1 MPESLREALAGHVFL
16 VTGASSGLGEAAALR
31 LAAAGA
37 EVVLAARREDKGSA
51 VAARIEAAGGRARF
65 RRCDVTRAGDVE
77 ALFDWIGSG
86 PGRLHGAVHSAGAS
100 GPVMKPV
107 AQVDEA
113 EWDAVMDANVKSVWR
128 CLRHEVPL
136 MLASG
141 GGAIVNVASIY
152 GYKASDMGHATY
164 AASKHALIGLSKSA
178 AADYGPQGIRV
189 NVVAPGYTHSEMVD
203 PYVAAAPDLVNALTT
218 RHSGMKR
225 LGDASET
232 AEAIAWLCSPAAS
245 FVNGAVLA
253 VDGGEAARLY

>member
-1 MPESLREALAGHVFL
+1 MPETPRKPLDGRIFL
-16 VTGASSGLGEAAALR
+16 VTGASSGLGAAAAHR
-31 LAAAGA
+31 LAAGGA
-37 EVVLAARREDKGSA
+37 EIVLAARREDKGSA
-51 VAARIEAAGGRARF
+51 VAARIAEAGGRAHF
-65 RRCDVTRAGDVE
+65 RRCDVTNAADVE
-77 ALFDWIGSG
+77 ALFAWIRSG
-86 PGRLHGAVHSAGAS
+86 PGRLDGAVHSAGAS

-107 AQVDEA
+107 AQVEEA

-141 GGAIVNVASIY
+141 GGAVVNVASIY

-178 AADYGPQGIRV
+178 AADYGQQGIRV

-203 PYVAAAPDLVNALTT
+203 PYVEAAPDLVNALATK
-218 RHSGMKR
+218 HSGAKR
-225 LGDASET
+225 LGEASET

-253 VDGGEAARLY
+253 VDGGETARLY